1 MNLLVISRHD
11 DLIERLRMAFEGA
24 GHRIFQAGDP
34 LEALA
39 QDAWGDAQVLLVD
52 SGGDPMDGY
61 RLCRLLRGE
70 ARVLFRNLPIFLIL
84 DHAPTD
90 QDQKALQEAQGDG
103 FIAAGHTI
111 QQLLNHLGPVLAGG
125 STLREEGQRLPILAV
140 GLHTG
145 LAQKAREM
153 LHHYAMEVHSPP
165 TRNAVESQRAL
176 KAPVLLL
183 GLSAGGVEGA
193 LVMLS
198 QLREQGRLPYTIL
211 VGQVK
216 HEADQRR
223 LLLAGIS
230 DWVQLPLS
238 APRVIH
244 ACKRAI
250 EWMHARRIQTEY
262 EAAIHDLRER
272 RSMLEIEAAALR
284 NEVLTDPLTELLNRR
299 AFDQNLDHAVRQWE
313 RHRRA
318 FVLVLG
324 DVDHFKLIN
333 DRFGHPVGDEVL
345 RQMAARIRSALR
357 KSDLAFR
364 IGGEEFAVLLTE
376 TSLKAGAEVA
386 NKLRRRI
393 DEDPIIL
400 PAGQTIFP
408 TMSFGVGGPGAPTL
422 SALMDQVDKAL
433 YQAKSLG
440 RNRVVVSNEGEY
452 PPRAVSAGN

>member
-11 DLIERLRMAFEGA
+11 DLVERLRMAFEGA
-24 GHRIFQAGDP
+24 GHNILHAGDP

-84 DHAPTD
+84 DHAPGE
-90 QDQKALQEAQGDG
+90 QDLRTLQESEGDG
-103 FIAAGHTI
+103 FILAGHTI
-111 QQLLNHLGPVLAGG
+111 QQLLNHLGPVMAGG
-125 STLREEGQRLPILAV
+125 TFREKGQRVPVLAV
-140 GLHTG
+140 GLSAS
-145 LAQKAREM
+145 LVQRAREM
-153 LHHYAMEVHSPP
+153 LDHYTMEIHSPP
-165 TRNAVESQRAL
+165 TRNAAEAQGRL

-193 LVMLS
+193 LAVLT
-198 QLREQGRLPYTIL
+198 QLREQNRLPYTIL

-216 HEADQRR
+216 DEADQRK

-230 DWVQLPLS
+230 DWVPLPLPG
-238 APRVIH
+238 PRLLH

-262 EAAIHDLRER
+262 ESAIHDLRER

-299 AFDQNLDHAVRQWE
+299 AFDQNLEHAVRQWE

-318 FVLVLG
+318 FVLLLG

-376 TSLKAGAEVA
+376 TSVKAGADVA

-393 DEDPIIL
+393 DEDPVIL
-400 PAGQTIFP
+400 PSGQTIFP
-408 TMSFGVGGPGAPTL
+408 TMSFGVGGPGAPSPAVL
-422 SALMDQVDKAL
+422 LAQVDKAL

-440 RNRVVVSNEGEY
+440 RNCVVVANEGEY
-452 PPRAVSAGN
+452 PPRALKAGG

>member
-11 DLIERLRMAFEGA
+11 DLVERLRMAFEGA
-24 GHRIFQAGDP
+24 GHRILHSGDP
-34 LEALA
+34 LDALA
-39 QDAWGDAQVLLVD
+39 RDAWNEAQVLLVD
-52 SGGDPMDGY
+52 AGGDPMDGY

-70 ARVLFRNLPIFLIL
+70 ARVLFQNLPIFLIL
-84 DHAPTD
+84 DHTPAD
-90 QDQKALQEAQGDG
+90 QDHRALAEAEGDG
-103 FIAAGHTI
+103 FIPAGATI
-111 QQLLNHLGPVLAGG
+111 QQLLSHLGPVMAGG
-125 STLREEGQRLPILAV
+125 GSRESGQRVPILAV
-140 GLHTG
+140 GLQSSLVQRT
-145 LAQKAREM
+145 REM
-153 LHHYAMEVHSPP
+153 LQHYAMEVHSTPA
-165 TRNAVESQRAL
+165 RNALEAQRNL

-193 LVMLS
+193 LSMLT
-198 QLREQGRLPYTIL
+198 QLREQNRLPYTIL

-216 HEADQRR
+216 DESAQRR
-223 LLLAGIS
+223 LLLAGIC
-230 DWVQLPLS
+230 DWVPLPLS
-238 APRVIH
+238 SPRLIH

-250 EWMHARRIQTEY
+250 EWMHVRRIQTEY
-262 EAAIHDLRER
+262 ESAIHDLRER

-299 AFDQNLDHAVRQWE
+299 AFDQNLEHALRQWE

-318 FVLVLG
+318 FVLLLG

-364 IGGEEFAVLLTE
+364 IGGEEFAVLLSE
-376 TSLKAGAEVA
+376 TTLKAGAEVA

-393 DEDPIIL
+393 DEDPILL

-408 TMSFGVGGPGAPTL
+408 TMSFGVGGPGATSPA
-422 SALMDQVDKAL
+422 ALLAQVDKAL

-440 RNRVVVSNEGEY
+440 RNRVVVANDGEY
-452 PPRAVSAGN
+452 PPRALSAGS

>member
-1 MNLLVISRHD
+1 
-11 DLIERLRMAFEGA
+11 MAFEGA
-24 GHRIFQAGDP
+24 GHRIAHARDP

-39 QDAWGDAQVLLVD
+39 QDAWGEAQVLLVD

-84 DHAPTD
+84 DHSPTD
-90 QDQKALQEAQGDG
+90 QDQQALLDSDGDG
-103 FIAAGHTI
+103 FVPAGHTI
-111 QQLLNHLGPVLAGG
+111 QQLLSHLGPVMAGG
-125 STLREEGQRLPILAV
+125 ASREEGQRVPVLAL
-140 GLHTG
+140 GLHAV
-145 LAQKAREM
+145 LAKQARD
-153 LHHYAMEVHSPP
+153 LLQHYFMEVHTAPA
-165 TRNAVESQRAL
+165 RNAAEAQAVL
-176 KAPVLLL
+176 KAPILLL

-193 LVMLS
+193 LALLA
-198 QLREQGRLPYTIL
+198 QLREQDRLPYTIL

-216 HEADQRR
+216 DEAAQRK

-230 DWVQLPLS
+230 DWVPLPLP
-238 APRVIH
+238 APRLLH

-250 EWMHARRIQTEY
+250 EWMHARRIQSEY
-262 EAAIHDLRER
+262 ESAIHDLRER

-284 NEVLTDPLTELLNRR
+284 SEVLTDPLTELLNRR
-299 AFDQNLDHAVRQWE
+299 AFDQNLEHAVRQWE

-345 RQMAARIRSALR
+345 RQMAARLRSGLR

-376 TSLKAGAEVA
+376 TSLKAGSEVA
-386 NKLRRRI
+386 EKLRRRI
-393 DEDPIIL
+393 DQEPVVL
-400 PAGQTIFP
+400 SGGQTIFP
-408 TMSFGVGGPGAPTL
+408 TMSFGVTGPGPQNAM
-422 SALMDQVDKAL
+422 ALMALVDKAL
-433 YQAKSLG
+433 YQAKRLG
-440 RNRVVVSNEGEY
+440 RNRVVVSDEGKR
-452 PPRAVSAGN
+452 PATGQRL